1 MKHNTIRPLAKR
13 ADPSFHQSYIEK
25 LIASY
30 TITYIQRL
38 LMLIHHKRSIGKLM
52 MDVKSWIM
60 HLQPGVQKT
69 TGI

>member
-1 MKHNTIRPLAKR
+1 
-13 ADPSFHQSYIEK
+13 
-25 LIASY
+25 
-30 TITYIQRL
+30 
-38 LMLIHHKRSIGKLM
+38 MLIHHKRSIGKLM